1 MTPDDG
7 KKQCNS
13 CGKSVGKNQTS
24 VKCRCCNHS
33 YHLLTACL
41 NLKYDDLPN
50 VRKLSACFKCLTD
63 SMPFNLINN
72 EELNTTL
79 QNTNQLT
86 RPNLERSE
94 QLIFNPFELN
104 EAHTFSASNDDN
116 LDPDLNFHKQA
127 DRYNICKYM

>member
-24 VKCRCCNHS
+24 VKCRCCTHS
-33 YHLLTACL
+33 YHLQTARL

-50 VRKLSACFKCLTD
+50 VRELSACFKCLTD

-94 QLIFNPFELN
+94 HFNF
-104 EAHTFSASNDDN
+104 
-116 LDPDLNFHKQA
+116 
-127 DRYNICKYM
+127 

>member
-33 YHLLTACL
+33 YHLQTACL

-50 VRKLSACFKCLTD
+50 VRELSACFKCLTD

-72 EELNTTL
+72 EELNT
-79 QNTNQLT
+79 
-86 RPNLERSE
+86 
-94 QLIFNPFELN
+94 IFNPFELN

-127 DRYNICKYM
+127 DRYMQIHVSIIFQMTSKPLNKNIT